1 MSRVGHASWVI
12 DQTTLCVSLVSD
24 EVTISSDAMQVWMA
38 QFEGITAINGYA
50 FSPPSKD
57 LPEVTFHDEVG
68 QLRLQIRRTPSKQHV
83 LVPVV
88 AGSSSEYSVRDIP
101 ASSHVLSESNWFAL
115 DQDQC
120 ALTRTALKEQAILPY
135 SELTDQQV
143 LWLSWKSGLDVTFSA
158 EETPEVPA
166 KEPLRFVKDTTINAE
181 LYPYQSQGVER
192 LWSLYSQGL
201 GCLLA
206 DEMGL
211 GKTLQVI
218 TLIAAVQ
225 AHGPSLIVGP
235 ASTIANWAREF
246 SRFAPSLAIHIHL
259 GPSRTGRPSS
269 LRGFDVV
276 VTSYETLVQDS
287 TLFAQVD
294 WNVVALDEAQAIKN
308 PASKRAM
315 AARQLAAGCRIAVT
329 GTPIENSLRD
339 LWAIMEFVASSYL
352 PAFEEFQ
359 ARYPDETWAA
369 EQLGRLVAPLVI
381 RRNVYDVATDLPN
394 RVDAFVPLTM
404 PGQLAAEY
412 NTIRQSGYSVLA
424 KMTALRVCASSASE
438 PVETSKMGRLV
449 EIAEEA
455 FGTGKKV
462 LVFSSFTDSID
473 EIALGFRAT
482 DGLYVGT
489 LDGRT
494 NVNNRQKIIDE
505 YTAHA
510 GPGILILNP
519 RAAGVGLNIQAANYV
534 VHFTPE
540 WNPAVV
546 DQASARSFR
555 RGQVLPVFVYY
566 FYYEETIESVMVDR
580 LYSKRELQR
589 SGLSSTKEGPD
600 ETELEKILKLTPKE
614 SID

>member
-1 MSRVGHASWVI
+1 MSHASWVI
-12 DQTTLCVSLVSD
+12 DQTTLSVRLMSG

-38 QFEGITAINGYA
+38 QFEGITAINGYVA
-50 FSPPSKD
+50 SPPSKD

-88 AGSSSEYSVRDIP
+88 AGSSSEYSLRDIP
-101 ASSHVLSESNWFAL
+101 TSSQVLSESNWFAL
-115 DQDQC
+115 DQNQC
-120 ALTRTALKEQAILPY
+120 AAIRAVLKEQGILPY

-143 LWLSWKSGLDVTFSA
+143 LWLTWKSGLDVTFSA
-158 EETPEVPA
+158 EETREVTA
-166 KEPLRFVKDTTINAE
+166 KASVPFIRDSSVKAE
-181 LYPYQSQGVER
+181 LYPYQAQGVER
-192 LWSLYSQGL
+192 LWSLYGQGL

-225 AHGPSLIVGP
+225 ARGPSLVVGP
-235 ASTIANWAREF
+235 ASTLANWAREF
-246 SRFAPSLAIHIHL
+246 SRFAPSIHVHTHQ
-259 GPSRTGRPSS
+259 GPTRTGRPSS
-269 LRGFDVV
+269 LGAVDVV
-276 VTSYETLVQDS
+276 VTSYETLVQDF

-294 WNVVALDEAQAIKN
+294 WNIIALDEAQAIKN
-308 PASKRAM
+308 PASKRAI
-315 AARQLAAGCRIAVT
+315 AARQLGAGCRIAVT

-339 LWAIMEFVASSYL
+339 LWAIMEFVASAYL
-352 PAFEEFQ
+352 PPFEEFQ
-359 ARYPDETWAA
+359 ALYPDETWAA
-369 EQLGRLVAPLVI
+369 EQLGKLVAPLVI
-381 RRNVYDVATDLPN
+381 RRNVYDVATDLPD
-394 RVDAFVPLTM
+394 RVDALVPLIM
-404 PGQLAAEY
+404 PAQLATEY
-412 NTIRQSGYSVLA
+412 NSIRQGDKSVLA
-424 KMTALRVCASSASE
+424 KMTALRVCAASATASVGSS
-438 PVETSKMGRLV
+438 KIGRLV

-455 FGTGKKV
+455 FSSGKKV

-473 EIALGFRAT
+473 QIASGFRGT
-482 DGLYVGT
+482 YGLYVGT

-494 NVNNRQKIIDE
+494 SVNNRQKIIDE
-505 YTAHA
+505 YSSHA

-534 VHFTPE
+534 IHFTPE

-546 DQASARSFR
+546 DQASARSYR

-566 FYYEETIESVMVDR
+566 LYYEETIESIMVER

-589 SGLSSTKEGPD
+589 SGLLTTKEGPD
-600 ETELEKILKLTPKE
+600 ENELEKILKLAPKE
-614 SID
+614 SIE